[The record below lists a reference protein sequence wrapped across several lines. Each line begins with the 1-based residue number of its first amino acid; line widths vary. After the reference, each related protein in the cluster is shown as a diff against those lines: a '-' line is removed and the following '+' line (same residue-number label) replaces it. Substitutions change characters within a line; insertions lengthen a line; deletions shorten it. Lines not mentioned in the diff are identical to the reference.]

1 VVHDHFDERAVM
13 SDVSLKAAV
22 MRALADNG
30 LVHADEIAVE
40 VLNRDVTLRGTV
52 GSPIQHREAART
64 ARSVPGVRRVD
75 DQLEIKHLSIEGR
88 ADADTEA
95 AVLDALIADDE
106 LYAADVD
113 VDVDGDTVTLRGVVE
128 LPAQR
133 DRATVI
139 ALRAGGVRHVSN
151 VLKVWLTVSADDV
164 AARVTQ
170 AVGVGTI
177 TGADEIEVTVRDSD
191 VTLTGTVSS
200 REHHDAA
207 LEAAASAPGV
217 AGVHD
222 ALNVRAQ
229 S

>member
-1 VVHDHFDERAVM
+1 M
-13 SDVSLKAAV
+13 SDDSLKAAV

-30 LVHADEIAVE
+30 LVHADEIAVA
-40 VLNRDVTLRGTV
+40 VLDRDVTLRGTV

-64 ARSVPGVRRVD
+64 ARSVRGVRRVS
-75 DQLEIKHLSIEGR
+75 DQLATKLLSIEGR

-106 LYAADVD
+106 LHAADVD

-133 DRATVI
+133 ERATRI
-139 ALRAGGVRHVSN
+139 ALRVGGVRHVSN
-151 VLKVWLTVSADDV
+151 LLKVWLTVSADDV

-177 TGADEIEVTVRDSD
+177 TGADEIEVIVRDSD

-200 REHHDAA
+200 RAHHDAA
-207 LEAAASAPGV
+207 LEAAANAPGV

-222 ALNVRAQ
+222 ALNVRAR

>member
-1 VVHDHFDERAVM
+1 M
-13 SDVSLKAAV
+13 SDDSLKAAV
-22 MRALADNG
+22 MRVLADND
-30 LVHADEIAVE
+30 LVHPEEIAVA
-40 VLNRDVTLRGTV
+40 VLDGDVTLRGTV

-64 ARSVPGVRRVD
+64 ARGVLGVRRVD
-75 DQLEIKHLSIEGR
+75 DQLVTKLLGIDGL

-106 LYAADVD
+106 LHAADID

-128 LPAQR
+128 MPAQR
-133 DRATVI
+133 ERARSI
-139 ALRAGGVRHVSN
+139 ALRVGGVRHVSN
-151 VLKVWLTVSADDV
+151 LLRVWLTVSADDV

-177 TGADEIEVTVRDSD
+177 TGADEIEVVVHDSD

-200 REHHDAA
+200 RAHREAA
-207 LEAAASAPGV
+207 LEAAANAPGV

-222 ALNVRAQ
+222 ALDVRVR